1 MSLIEE
7 TYVPIDVVASRLSIR
22 PNTLRKW
29 IREGSIQKHT
39 YIKVGNTYRFNADA
53 VIDALKNGHSGFN
66 DLPVSNDEVTDFT
79 PDEASDFAY
88 DATFNEDEL
97 DEDI

>member
-1 MSLIEE
+1 M
-7 TYVPIDVVASRLSIR
+7 R
-22 PNTLRKW
+22 
-29 IREGSIQKHT
+29 
-39 YIKVGNTYRFNADA
+39 
-53 VIDALKNGHSGFN
+53 NGHSGLN
-66 DLPVSNDEVTDFT
+66 DLPVSNDKVTDFT